1 MSMTADSACT
11 PCWNAVRSFRRHPGK
26 ASWGLCLWLFWSIF
40 LSHTPPCGIHPIKTL
55 QSAAF
60 TLRGSECLERHTMAA
75 RTVPHAYPMSSE
87 YEFANPSKIYDQNF
101 GEGVSPCEILAPALY
116 HGYYIRPRINK
127 QLDRGTSE
135 ISLNEHKFEV
145 FLDVC
150 HFLPDELTVRTVDNL
165 LEVVGQ
171 HPQKADRHGF
181 ISREFTRTY
190 ILPLDVDPLLVRA
203 TLSHDGILSIVAPRT
218 GKEIKARVNEVKI
231 TQQKEPVGKEE
242 QSGEGKEKKES

>member
-1 MSMTADSACT
+1 
-11 PCWNAVRSFRRHPGK
+11 
-26 ASWGLCLWLFWSIF
+26 
-40 LSHTPPCGIHPIKTL
+40 
-55 QSAAF
+55 
-60 TLRGSECLERHTMAA
+60 MAA

-87 YEFANPSKIYDQNF
+87 YEFASPSKIYDQNF

-135 ISLNEHKFEV
+135 ISLNDHKFQV

-165 LEVVGQ
+165 LEVMGQ
-171 HPQKADRHGF
+171 HPQKSDRHGF

-190 ILPLDVDPLLVRA
+190 ILPLDVDPLLAKQDPDQSKPLRSYFLLLGTPA
-203 TLSHDGILSIVAPRT
+203 SSEDRS
-218 GKEIKARVNEVKI
+218 EIKSSPEGLASTWRE
-231 TQQKEPVGKEE
+231 
-242 QSGEGKEKKES
+242 GEGGQQSLCPTWVCAAEGCLSQGSRTR

>member
-1 MSMTADSACT
+1 MQATSIC
-11 PCWNAVRSFRRHPGK
+11 
-26 ASWGLCLWLFWSIF
+26 LCPR
-40 LSHTPPCGIHPIKTL
+40 T
-55 QSAAF
+55 F

-231 TQQKEPVGKEE
+231 TQQEQPVGKE

>member
-1 MSMTADSACT
+1 
-11 PCWNAVRSFRRHPGK
+11 
-26 ASWGLCLWLFWSIF
+26 
-40 LSHTPPCGIHPIKTL
+40 
-55 QSAAF
+55 
-60 TLRGSECLERHTMAA
+60 MAA

-135 ISLNEHKFEV
+135 VSLNDHKYEV

-171 HPQKADRHGF
+171 HPQRADRHGF

-190 ILPLDVDPLLVRA
+190 ILPLDVDPLLMRA
-203 TLSHDGILSIVAPRT
+203 TLSHDGILNIVAPRT
-218 GKEIKARVNEVKI
+218 GKEVKARIIEVKI
-231 TQQKEPVGKEE
+231 IQEQTVGQEEQSEEGKGKEE
-242 QSGEGKEKKES
+242 S

>member
-1 MSMTADSACT
+1 
-11 PCWNAVRSFRRHPGK
+11 
-26 ASWGLCLWLFWSIF
+26 
-40 LSHTPPCGIHPIKTL
+40 
-55 QSAAF
+55 
-60 TLRGSECLERHTMAA
+60 MAA

-87 YEFANPSKIYDQNF
+87 RASSIPPEGFTSRAGQRGWEGAADCRNP
-101 GEGVSPCEILAPALY
+101 GVSPCEILAPALY

-127 QLDRGTSE
+127 QLDRGISE
-135 ISLNEHKFEV
+135 ISLNDHKFQV

-165 LEVVGQ
+165 LEVMGQ
-171 HPQKADRHGF
+171 HPQKSDRHGF

-218 GKEIKARVNEVKI
+218 GKEVKARVNEVKI
-231 TQQKEPVGKEE
+231 THQKQLEEKEE
-242 QSGEGKEKKES
+242 QPKEGKEKEES

>member
-1 MSMTADSACT
+1 M
-11 PCWNAVRSFRRHPGK
+11 
-26 ASWGLCLWLFWSIF
+26 
-40 LSHTPPCGIHPIKTL
+40 KTL
-55 QSAAF
+55 QPWLPEAVGA
-60 TLRGSECLERHTMAA
+60 LEGPLPRHTMAA
-75 RTVPHAYPMSSE
+75 RTVPHAHPMSSE

-101 GEGVSPCEILAPALY
+101 GEGLSPCEILAPALY

-127 QLDRGTSE
+127 QLDRGISE
-135 ISLNEHKFEV
+135 INLNEHKFQV

-165 LEVVGQ
+165 LEVMGQ
-171 HPQKADRHGF
+171 HPQKLDRHGF

-218 GKEIKARVNEVKI
+218 GKEVKAKINEVKI
-231 TQQKEPVGKEE
+231 TREEQPAGKEE
-242 QSGEGKEKKES
+242 QSGEGKGKEKP

>member
-1 MSMTADSACT
+1 MS
-11 PCWNAVRSFRRHPGK
+11 PG
-26 ASWGLCLWLFWSIF
+26 
-40 LSHTPPCGIHPIKTL
+40 
-55 QSAAF
+55 
-60 TLRGSECLERHTMAA
+60 
-75 RTVPHAYPMSSE
+75 
-87 YEFANPSKIYDQNF
+87 
-101 GEGVSPCEILAPALY
+101 EILAPALY

-135 ISLNEHKFEV
+135 ISLNEHKFQV

-165 LEVVGQ
+165 LEVTGQ

-218 GKEIKARVNEVKI
+218 GKEVKARVNEVKI
-231 TQQKEPVGKEE
+231 TQEEQPAGKEE
-242 QSGEGKEKKES
+242 QLEEEKGKEES